1 MYFKLKKKSSN
12 RPLCN
17 WFRVRAY
24 KKERGICF
32 VMQKTPILWHLSTM
46 ENWIKVPKG
55 IYFFFFKATSFKSC
69 TMGGKRNFPWK
80 DCIIG
85 LKFVLNPINFLK
97 IKTFDSPS
105 QNWFFV
111 NYGKLDQSS
120 KRNFTFFKAFISF
133 KVALRGKIVT
143 SGCWAW
149 SRVVAWYRD
158 YDQRAGYC

>member
-1 MYFKLKKKSSN
+1 MRKVLIEKKSSN
-12 RPLCN
+12 RSVCN

-80 DCIIG
+80 YCIIG
-85 LKFVLNPINFLK
+85 LK
-97 IKTFDSPS
+97 
-105 QNWFFV
+105 
-111 NYGKLDQSS
+111 LDQSC
-120 KRNFTFFKAFISF
+120 FKATSF
-133 KVALRGKIVT
+133 KLHNGRKNKFSVKILH
-143 SGCWAW
+143 
-149 SRVVAWYRD
+149 YRTKICVKSD
-158 YDQRAGYC
+158 KNLKTKNFP